1 MDVLEDIRQ
10 KLLAGKQPAELVNEG
25 YAKSSVYY
33 VAKKVRNA
41 QSGNSGL
48 AIGDELAELHRRKEI
63 IKLEK
68 EIAEL
73 EAGKEKLPDLLSAA
87 A

>member
-10 KLLAGKQPAELVNEG
+10 KLLDGKQPAELIKEG

-33 VAKKVRNA
+33 LAKKVRNV
-41 QSGNSGL
+41 QSVIPRL
-48 AIGDELAELHRRKEI
+48 PADDELTKLHRRKEI

-68 EIAEL
+68 EITAL
-73 EAGKEKLPDLLSAA
+73 RLARISCLSGWPN
-87 A
+87 